1 MMKDAFTKKFEMVMT
16 LELSRIGGS
25 TKNLLE
31 IVKKL
36 KEKDIHLFIANQQID
51 TSTPTGAMFFTI
63 ASVFATY
70 EGDLIKER
78 VVSRLQNAKKK
89 GKVLE
94 RRTDLNEITK
104 SKVIQMKSEN
114 IGLKKIA
121 TETKVAVKTV
131 RNFLSEVA

>member
-51 TSTPTGAMFFTI
+51 TSTPTGAMFFTF

-131 RNFLSEVA
+131 RNFLSKVA

>member
-1 MMKDAFTKKFEMVMT
+1 
-16 LELSRIGGS
+16 
-25 TKNLLE
+25 
-31 IVKKL
+31 
-36 KEKDIHLFIANQQID
+36 
-51 TSTPTGAMFFTI
+51 MFFTF